1 MIVQRSA
8 QFIAYVAVR
17 MIHLRILD
25 LYILGSSKAVYMFVT
40 GFQTVL
46 YFYSHN
52 QKRQKE
58 HFLSF
63 DGIKPIFLLFMSTNA
78 NWKTIGVDIFS
89 FHSFN
94 LQA

>member
-40 GFQTVL
+40 GFQTL
-46 YFYSHN
+46 QS
-52 QKRQKE
+52 QPKKTKRAFFE
-58 HFLSF
+58 F
-63 DGIKPIFLLFMSTNA
+63 
-78 NWKTIGVDIFS
+78 
-89 FHSFN
+89 
-94 LQA
+94 

>member
-1 MIVQRSA
+1 MFCYYVIVQRSA

-63 DGIKPIFLLFMSTNA
+63 DRTLLTYLLRSYIYPT
-78 NWKTIGVDIFS
+78 GY
-89 FHSFN
+89 
-94 LQA
+94 L